1 MERQLRQNKMLDWKK
16 AGQSSVTQV
25 FTVLRTGVSG
35 LSSEESDVRR
45 VVRPVI
51 VPFWKRPIVLILR
64 RRFESSF
71 FFLLFGAA
79 ILSFFLGD
87 RIEAGLIGLFIIV
100 NFALESFQEYRSEKA
115 SQLLSRYLSHE
126 ATVMRDGSVVT
137 IESALLVP
145 GDVILVRPGDRL
157 PADVRFFEERSLEI
171 DESVLTGESLPVFKG
186 IEPMAEPPNAYH
198 EARNIG
204 FSGTVV
210 LSGRGKAVVIATGSE
225 TAFGSIAALTET
237 TKSESSFEKQLRGF
251 TRFIVQLVAV
261 TIVLVFSLNI
271 LIKGFGVDIPEL
283 LIFSLVLSVSVVPE
297 ALPAVTTIALSRGAL
312 ALARR
317 KVVVKRLSSIEDLG
331 SISVL
336 CSDKTGTITENR
348 LEVSGIL
355 APEEEVCLRYAVL
368 GGRLPH
374 RESLSSATDPYE
386 RALEMAVELSDK
398 ERRVVVADALP
409 FDPNRRMGSVLL
421 SDYSSKREVVVRG
434 APESVLKVSENLSPE
449 EKEKIL
455 LFVDEE
461 GRKGC
466 RTLAIAR
473 RSLGARAAYTLAAE
487 KKLEYLGVLSFSDP
501 LKATTK
507 KTMAEAARLGIA
519 VKILTGDSREVARF
533 VGIEA
538 GILHEGSMVYTEAE
552 LRQLSEQDLMRALDE
567 GSVFARMSP
576 EGKYFIVENLKR
588 RFTVGFLGEGINDAP
603 ALKLA
608 HVGIVVRGAADIARD
623 AADVIILQNSLSTV
637 IEGVREGRIIFAN
650 ILKYLRV
657 TLASN
662 FGNFYSV
669 AIASFFLPFV
679 PLLPTQILLLDLLSD
694 FPMLAIT
701 TDTIESGEVALP
713 RQSRVRDILIAAL
726 FFGGISSLFDLTL
739 FRLYFHTS
747 PAILQTSWF
756 LLSIMTELILL
767 YSLRSSRWFFLA
779 SRPSFILAGFSVFAL
794 STAFFLPFSLFG
806 QDVFRFIRPTGA
818 MLSVV
823 ISLAIGYFL
832 LSEIMK
838 RLYHHQSLFLHE
850 KK

>member
-1 MERQLRQNKMLDWKK
+1 MLDWKK
-16 AGQSSVTQV
+16 AAQSSVTQV
-25 FTVLRTGVSG
+25 FTVLQTGISG
-35 LSSEESDVRR
+35 LSSEEGSDRR
-45 VVRPVI
+45 VI
-51 VPFWKRPIVLILR
+51 QIESLPFWKRPIFLILR

-71 FFLLFGAA
+71 FFLLIGAA
-79 ILSFFLGD
+79 TLSFFLGD
-87 RIEAGLIGLFIIV
+87 HIEAFLILLFIMV
-100 NFALESFQEYRSEKA
+100 NFVLESFQEYRSEKA
-115 SQLLSRYLSHE
+115 AKLLAKYLSHE
-126 ATVMRDGSVVT
+126 ATVMRDGLVVT
-137 IESALLVP
+137 LESTLLVP
-145 GDVILVRPGDRL
+145 GDVILIRPGDRL
-157 PADVRFFEERSLEI
+157 PADVRFIEEKSLEI
-171 DESVLTGESLPVFKG
+171 DESILTGESLPVWKTSESLPLRPG
-186 IEPMAEPPNAYH
+186 AYH
-198 EARNIG
+198 EAKNIG

-210 LSGRGKAVVIATGSE
+210 LSGRGKGVVIAVGE
-225 TAFGSIAALTET
+225 DTAFGSIASFAEM

-251 TRFIVQLVAV
+251 TRFIVQLASV
-261 TIVLVFSLNI
+261 TIVLIFSLNI
-271 LIKGFGVDIPEL
+271 LIKGFGIDIPEL
-283 LIFSLVLSVSVVPE
+283 LIFSLVLAVSVVPE

-336 CSDKTGTITENR
+336 CTDKTGTITENR

-355 APEEEVCLRYAVL
+355 ALKREECLRYAVM

-374 RESLSSATDPYE
+374 HESLSQAVDPYE
-386 RALEMAVELSDK
+386 RALEAAMGMPAREKRFMVE
-398 ERRVVVADALP
+398 DALP
-409 FDPNRRMGSVLL
+409 FDPNRRMGSVLI
-421 SDYSSKREVVVRG
+421 SGYSPKREMIVRG
-434 APESVLKVSENLSPE
+434 APESVLALSENLSPE

-461 GRKGC
+461 GRKGR

-473 RSLGARAAYTLAAE
+473 RSLGARLSYTVSAE
-487 KKLEYLGVLSFSDP
+487 KKLEYLGVISFSDP
-501 LKATTK
+501 LKGTTK
-507 KTMAEAARLGIA
+507 KTIAEAHRLGIA

-552 LRQLSEQDLMRALDE
+552 LRKLSEKDLMKALDE

-576 EGKYFIVENLKR
+576 EGKYFVVENLKR
-588 RFTVGFLGEGINDAP
+588 RATVGFLGEGVNDAP

-701 TDTIESGEVALP
+701 TDTIESGEVSLP

-726 FFGGISSLFDLTL
+726 FFGGVSSLFDLTL
-739 FRLYFHTS
+739 FRLYFHSS

-756 LLSIMTELILL
+756 LLSITTELILL
-767 YSLRSSRWFFLA
+767 YSLRSSKWFFLA
-779 SRPSFILAGFSVFAL
+779 SRPGLILAGFSVFAFSL
-794 STAFFLPFSLFG
+794 ALFLPFSSLG
-806 QDVFRFIRPTGA
+806 QEIFRFVHPTGA
-818 MLSVV
+818 ILSVV
-823 ISLAIGYFL
+823 LSLAIGYFL
-832 LSEIMK
+832 LTEIMK
-838 RLYHHQSLFLHE
+838 RFYYHHNAFLNE

>member
-1 MERQLRQNKMLDWKK
+1 MLDWKK
-16 AGQSSVTQV
+16 AAQSSVTQV

-35 LSSEESDVRR
+35 LSSEEGNDRR
-45 VVRPVI
+45 VIQVVSL
-51 VPFWKRPIVLILR
+51 PFWKRPIFLIFK

-71 FFLLFGAA
+71 FFLLLGAA
-79 ILSFFLGD
+79 TLSFFLGD
-87 RIEAGLIGLFIIV
+87 HIEASLILLFIIV

-115 SQLLSRYLSHE
+115 AKLLAKYLSHE
-126 ATVMRDGSVVT
+126 ATVMRDGLVMT
-137 IESALLVP
+137 LESSLLVP
-145 GDVILVRPGDRL
+145 GDVILVKPGDRL
-157 PADVRFFEERSLEI
+157 PADVRFFEEKSLEI
-171 DESVLTGESLPVFKG
+171 DESVLTGESLSVWKTS
-186 IEPMAEPPNAYH
+186 EPLTKRPGAYH
-198 EARNIG
+198 EANNIG

-210 LSGRGKAVVIATGSE
+210 LSGRGKAVVIAVGKD
-225 TAFGSIAALTET
+225 TAFGSIATLAEM

-271 LIKGFGVDIPEL
+271 LLKGFGVDIPEL

-336 CSDKTGTITENR
+336 CTDKTGTITENR
-348 LEVSGIL
+348 LEVSGVL
-355 APEEEVCLRYAVL
+355 APKREECLRYAVL

-374 RESLSSATDPYE
+374 HELLSQAIDPYE
-386 RALEMAVELSDK
+386 RALEAVTEMTTK
-398 ERRVVVADALP
+398 EERVTVVDSLP
-409 FDPNRRMGSVLL
+409 FDPNRRMGSILIAKH
-421 SDYSSKREVVVRG
+421 SGEREIIVRG
-434 APESVLKVSENLSPE
+434 APESVLAVSENLSSE
-449 EKEKIL
+449 EMEKIL

-473 RSLGARAAYTLAAE
+473 RSLGVRSKYTFATE
-487 KKLEYLGVLSFSDP
+487 KKLEYLGVISFSDP

-507 KTMAEAARLGIA
+507 KTMAEASRLGIA

-552 LRQLSEQDLMRALDE
+552 LRKLSEKDRMKALSE

-576 EGKYFIVENLKR
+576 EGKYFVVESLKR
-588 RFTVGFLGEGINDAP
+588 HATVGFLGEGVNDAP

-701 TDTIESGEVALP
+701 TDTVEGEELATP

-726 FFGGISSLFDLTL
+726 FFGGVSSLFDLTL
-739 FRLYFHTS
+739 FRLYFQSS

-756 LLSIMTELILL
+756 LLSITTELILL
-767 YSLRSSRWFFLA
+767 YSLRSSKWFFFS
-779 SRPSFILAGFSVFAL
+779 SRPSFILAGFSVFAFAL
-794 STAFFLPFSLFG
+794 AFFIPFSSVG
-806 QDVFRFIRPTGA
+806 REVFRFIHPSGA
-818 MLSVV
+818 MLAVV
-823 ISLAIGYFL
+823 LSLALGYFL
-832 LSEIMK
+832 LTEIMK
-838 RLYHHQSLFLHE
+838 RFYYHHNTFLNE